1 MICRIWHGWTTPANA
16 DAYERL
22 LRSEIFRGI
31 AERGILGYRGIE
43 LLRGQADDS
52 VEFVTLMWF
61 DSIEAVRAFAGTD
74 YEVAV
79 VPPEARA
86 LLERFDA
93 RSAHYEV
100 RQPRDTARAAQGDGD
115 TRSGAGPRE

>member
-1 MICRIWHGWTTPANA
+1 MICRIWHGWTTAANA
-16 DAYERL
+16 DAYEHL

-31 AERGILGYRGIE
+31 AERAILGYRGIE
-43 LLRGQADDS
+43 LLRRPGEGS

-61 DSIEAVRAFAGTD
+61 DSIEAVRTFAGAD

-79 VPPEARA
+79 VPPAARA
-86 LLERFDA
+86 LLQRFDA

-100 RQPRDTARAAQGDGD
+100 LQPRDSA
-115 TRSGAGPRE
+115 

>member
-1 MICRIWHGWTTPANA
+1 MICRIWHGWTTPTNA
-16 DAYERL
+16 DAYEQL

-31 AERGILGYRGIE
+31 AARRIPGYRGIE
-43 LLRGQADDS
+43 LLRRPSDQL

-61 DSIEAVRAFAGTD
+61 DTLEDIRAFAGPD

-79 VPPEARA
+79 VPPAARA

-93 RSAHYEV
+93 RSAHFEV
-100 RQPRDTARAAQGDGD
+100 RQPRGAA
-115 TRSGAGPRE
+115 

>member
-1 MICRIWHGWTTPANA
+1 MICRIWHGWTTPENA

-31 AERGILGYRGIE
+31 AERGISGYHGIE
-43 LLRGQADDS
+43 LLRRAAGGS

-61 DSIEAVRAFAGTD
+61 DSVEAVRAFAGVD

-100 RQPRDTARAAQGDGD
+100 RRPRDAA
-115 TRSGAGPRE
+115 

>member
-1 MICRIWHGWTTPANA
+1 MICRIWHGWTTPENA
-16 DAYERL
+16 DAYERV

-31 AERGILGYRGIE
+31 AERGISGYHGIE
-43 LLRGQADDS
+43 LLRRVAGDS

-61 DSIEAVRAFAGTD
+61 DSVEAVRAFAGAD

-93 RSAHYEV
+93 RPAHYEV
-100 RQPRDTARAAQGDGD
+100 RRPRDAA
-115 TRSGAGPRE
+115 

>member
-1 MICRIWHGWTTPANA
+1 MICRIWHGWTTTSNA

-22 LRSEIFRGI
+22 LRAEIFQRIAGRGI
-31 AERGILGYRGIE
+31 PGYRGIE
-43 LLRGQADDS
+43 LLRRPSGHL

-61 DSIEAVRAFAGTD
+61 DTMEAVRSFAGTD
-74 YEVAV
+74 YEMAV

-86 LLERFDA
+86 LLERFDN

-100 RQPRDTARAAQGDGD
+100 RQPR
-115 TRSGAGPRE
+115 GAT